1 MMKAG
6 KMLVF
11 VVNAGSATLKYA
23 LFRNR
28 EELCSGI
35 ADRIGFGDSF
45 VSIKQKNL
53 GEKILL
59 LPLANHRDALREILR
74 ILIETGAVND
84 LNDIDAIGHRVVHG
98 GEMFS
103 KSAVIDKKVISAIKK
118 YAKLAP
124 LHNPPNLLGI
134 EACEKL
140 MPGKRQVAVFDTA
153 FHQTMPKKAY
163 LYPIPLKYYT
173 KGRIR
178 KYGFHGISHEYVA
191 LEAARVLKKSIKK
204 LRIITCHIGSGASIA
219 AVEYGKS
226 IETSMGFTPLEG
238 LMMCTRSGDIDP
250 GIILYLMKEQKLSAD
265 EIDNML
271 NKESGIK
278 GILGFSSDFR
288 DILANLGR
296 KDKPEAKL
304 AFDIFAHRLQKYI
317 GAYAAVMNGVDAIV
331 FTAGVGQNSGIM
343 RKAVLENF
351 GYLGVKIDW
360 KKNLA
365 NDTIISQPGSKVKVL
380 VIKTNEELMIAEETE
395 RVLKRR

>member
-1 MMKAG
+1 
-6 KMLVF
+6 
-11 VVNAGSATLKYA
+11 
-23 LFRNR
+23 
-28 EELCSGI
+28 
-35 ADRIGFGDSF
+35 
-45 VSIKQKNL
+45 
-53 GEKILL
+53 
-59 LPLANHRDALREILR
+59 
-74 ILIETGAVND
+74 
-84 LNDIDAIGHRVVHG
+84 
-98 GEMFS
+98 
-103 KSAVIDKKVISAIKK
+103 
-118 YAKLAP
+118 
-124 LHNPPNLLGI
+124 
-134 EACEKL
+134 
-140 MPGKRQVAVFDTA
+140 MPE
-153 FHQTMPKKAY
+153 KAY
-163 LYPIPLKYYT
+163 LYPIPLKYYNQ
-173 KGRIR
+173 GRIR
-178 KYGFHGISHEYVA
+178 KYGFHGISHEYVS
-191 LEAARVLKKSIKK
+191 LEAAKALGKDIKSLK
-204 LRIITCHIGSGASIA
+204 IITCHIGSGASIA

-288 DILANLGR
+288 DILANLSR

-304 AFDIFAHRLQKYI
+304 AFDIFVHRLQKYI

-351 GYLGVKIDW
+351 GYLGVKIDG
-360 KKNLA
+360 KKNIA